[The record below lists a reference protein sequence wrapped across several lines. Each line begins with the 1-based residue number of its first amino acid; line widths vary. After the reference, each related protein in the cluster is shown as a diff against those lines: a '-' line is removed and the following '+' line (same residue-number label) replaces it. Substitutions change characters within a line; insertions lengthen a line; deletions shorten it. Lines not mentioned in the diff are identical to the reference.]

1 MIKSKMK
8 SPLIDETKILGMG
21 YLTEKN
27 LVQDKGDSF
36 ISTCYSL
43 TIEYLPF
50 QHTTCIYVT

>member
-1 MIKSKMK
+1 MIKSKRK
-8 SPLIDETKILGMG
+8 SPCTDETKILGMG

-43 TIEYLPF
+43 TIEYISLSNI
-50 QHTTCIYVT
+50 QRVYM

>member
-8 SPLIDETKILGMG
+8 SPFIDETKILGMG

-43 TIEYLPF
+43 TIEYISLSNI
-50 QHTTCIYVT
+50 QRVYM